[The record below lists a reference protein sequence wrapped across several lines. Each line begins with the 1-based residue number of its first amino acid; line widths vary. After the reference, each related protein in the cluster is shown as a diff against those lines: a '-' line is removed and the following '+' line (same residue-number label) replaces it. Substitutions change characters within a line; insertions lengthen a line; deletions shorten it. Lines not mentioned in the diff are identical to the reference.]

1 MDCVVIGAGVSGLSS
16 AIRLLEAGHNVR
28 VMARKF
34 SPELV
39 SDTAAALW
47 YPFLAHPVEKT
58 DRWAA
63 ETYTELM
70 RLGEVEPNS
79 GITMRFGREYLR
91 EVVELPGWRD
101 DITHFRVLSSD
112 EIPDGWIFGWEFES
126 PIIEMHHY
134 MPWLLQ
140 RTRDL
145 GGLIEEKVVEDLA
158 EISAE
163 VIVNCSGIGARELCQ
178 DTEVKPVRGQIIYID
193 QDPGFF
199 FFYDNA

>member
-16 AIRLLEAGHNVR
+16 AIRLLEAGHYVR

-70 RLGEVEPNS
+70 RLGEAEPSS
-79 GITMRFGREYLR
+79 GITMRFGR
-91 EVVELPGWRD
+91 
-101 DITHFRVLSSD
+101 
-112 EIPDGWIFGWEFES
+112 
-126 PIIEMHHY
+126 
-134 MPWLLQ
+134 
-140 RTRDL
+140 
-145 GGLIEEKVVEDLA
+145 
-158 EISAE
+158 
-163 VIVNCSGIGARELCQ
+163 
-178 DTEVKPVRGQIIYID
+178 
-193 QDPGFF
+193 
-199 FFYDNA
+199 